1 MYKSKRHYPYIFLL
15 FFFTLGNL
23 KPVQLYAQIA
33 AFPGAEGFGSLTT
46 GGRGGRVVY
55 VTNLN
60 ADGPGSL
67 QAAIN
72 ETGIRYI
79 LFKVSGVIPTTI
91 EIPSGHGEFTLAGQ
105 TSPNGIIVRG
115 IVSYNDELPSSSNFM
130 IRHLR
135 SRIGDLS
142 YFPTNNWL
150 AGDGITLGGVRD
162 VIIDHC
168 SFAHANDEAVDIS
181 RSSSISIQNCILAET
196 LGGHSDL
203 GGMLINYSSV
213 KSPLDSLSIHHNVW
227 NRIGGRM
234 PEISCESPHCNGRTI
249 KIELSNNLAWDPRI
263 ELWYE
268 GPTGQNGQFYLQ
280 MNAVNNVFYAAPTYS
295 NGMYHFDILNFSQNR
310 LYFSG
315 NKMNL
320 YPQYSDYQLF
330 YCCND
335 FPTNLP
341 NTDFGLAQRSN
352 TRFSF
357 PQISYHS
364 SMELLDYSS
373 TFVGAFPRDA
383 MDQRL
388 MTSIKNRSID
398 PRANNVDHDRDAFS
412 ISNTKQSPLD
422 SDLDGMPDYWEQHH
436 GLNPNLQD
444 HNGNILSMPI
454 YGVNGYTNLECYL
467 NCLSDAL
474 VNGVSSQACGIR
486 LDGTSFS
493 VSNPTHKR
501 DIKLY
506 PNPVLDNYIQ
516 LEGMFEHECYD
527 FQIEDL
533 FGRCFF
539 VGKLNSTGSISVS
552 HLPMGYYILKAT
564 SIDGSI
570 TWERK
575 FIK

>member
-1 MYKSKRHYPYIFLL
+1 MFKNKWFSPFYIFIFSFSIFNPNSLEL
-15 FFFTLGNL
+15 T
-23 KPVQLYAQIA
+23 AQIV
-33 AFPGAEGFGSLTT
+33 AFPGAEGFGSLTS

-60 ADGPGSL
+60 VDGPGSL

-72 ETGIRYI
+72 ETGKRYI

-91 EIPSGHGEFTLAGQ
+91 EILPGHGDFTLAGHS
-105 TSPNGIIVRG
+105 SPNGIIVRG
-115 IVSYNDELPSSSNFM
+115 FVSYNDELPSSSNFI
-130 IRHLR
+130 IRHIR

-142 YFPTNNWL
+142 YFPTTNWL
-150 AGDGITLGGVRD
+150 AGDGITLGGVHN

-168 SFAHANDEAVDIS
+168 SFAHANDEAIDIS
-181 RSSSISIQNCILAET
+181 RSSALTIQNCILAET

-203 GGMLINYSSV
+203 GGMLINYSSAT
-213 KSPLDSLSIHHNVW
+213 SPLDSLSIHHNVW

-249 KIELSNNLAWDPRI
+249 HLELSNNLVWDPRI

-280 MNAVNNVFYAAPTYS
+280 MNAVNNLFYATPTYS
-295 NGMYHFDILNFSQNR
+295 NGMYHFDLLNFSQNR

-335 FPTNLP
+335 FPTNVP

-357 PQISYHS
+357 PQVTYHS
-364 SMELLDYSS
+364 TVELLDYSS
-373 TFVGAFPRDA
+373 TFVGAFPKDA

-388 MTSIKNRSID
+388 MGSIKNRIFD
-398 PRANNVDHDRDAFS
+398 PQANNVDHYRDAFL
-412 ISNTKQSPLD
+412 ISNDKAAPLD

-436 GLNPNLQD
+436 GLNPNFQD
-444 HNGNILSMPI
+444 HNGNSLSMII
-454 YGVNGYTNLECYL
+454 YGINGYTNLECYL

-474 VNGVSSQACGIR
+474 VNGISSQACGIR
-486 LDGTSFS
+486 FDGTSVT
-493 VSNPTHKR
+493 VSNHTQKR
-501 DIKLY
+501 EINLY
-506 PNPVLDNYIQ
+506 PNPVLDNYIH
-516 LEGMFEHECYD
+516 LEGLFEHECYEI
-527 FQIEDL
+527 QIEDL
-533 FGRCFF
+533 FGRSFL
-539 VGKLNSTGSISVS
+539 GAKLNSPGRISVS

-564 SIDGSI
+564 TLDGSI
-570 TWERK
+570 KWEKK